1 VLAICL
7 LIGVGIFYLGAT
19 GSCGCP
25 EQTVGQPAPFNQF
38 QAEVDAG
45 LVIILISA
53 IGLVFSFFEKITKW
67 NSTSDHLTD
76 GTEPTLGFCL
86 IDG

>member
-1 VLAICL
+1 LSRLEIRIVLAICL
-7 LIGVGIFYLGAT
+7 LMGVGIFYLGAT

-45 LVIILISA
+45 LVIILISI
-53 IGLVFSFFEKITKW
+53 IGLAFSFFKRKTTQ
-67 NSTSDHLTD
+67 S
-76 GTEPTLGFCL
+76 GTA
-86 IDG
+86 